1 MRRLIPLLLSLLTL
15 AIPLTT
21 SAGAEHSSAPE
32 LFCEHPRAL
41 HLHRFEDHSAWLEC
55 AGRVIA
61 RISVP
66 G

>member
-1 MRRLIPLLLSLLTL
+1 MRRLLPLLLSFLIL
-15 AIPLTT
+15 ALSMDT
-21 SAGAEHSSAPE
+21 SAEARRDDVPK
-32 LFCEHPRAL
+32 LFCEHPRTL
-41 HLHRFEDHSAWLEC
+41 HLHRFEDHSATLEC